1 MYKAVAE
8 YKEEVSIWKIMSA
21 VDPVPEYTAD
31 TLEKT
36 VPYVVLVPTA
46 LTN

>member
-1 MYKAVAE
+1 ML
-8 YKEEVSIWKIMSA
+8 A
-21 VDPVPEYTAD
+21 VDPVPEYAAE

-36 VPYVVLVPTA
+36 VPYVVLVPTG